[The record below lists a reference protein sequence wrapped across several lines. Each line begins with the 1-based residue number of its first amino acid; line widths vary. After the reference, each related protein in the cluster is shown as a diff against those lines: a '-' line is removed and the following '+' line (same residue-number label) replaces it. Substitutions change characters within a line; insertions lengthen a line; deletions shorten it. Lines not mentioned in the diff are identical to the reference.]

1 MTRIEDALTGLR
13 RAGRWVI
20 RIVDNK
26 CGDGSLLIRSAE
38 RATALGFV
46 AVEAR
51 GFDRSPDNIAAA
63 RAAAAGVGQAP
74 GVRLIFVS
82 RAYGMPIPFE
92 DDTDLLLADPDED
105 TAEELRR
112 LADLSGVVIEHSFAS
127 PA

>member
-1 MTRIEDALTGLR
+1 MARIDGALTGLR
-13 RAGRWVI
+13 LAGRRVI

-26 CGDGSLLIRSAE
+26 CGDGSLLIRTAE

-63 RAAAAGVGQAP
+63 RAAAGVGQAP

-105 TAEELRR
+105 SAEEFRR
-112 LADLSGVVIEHSFAS
+112 LADLSGVIIEHTFAS